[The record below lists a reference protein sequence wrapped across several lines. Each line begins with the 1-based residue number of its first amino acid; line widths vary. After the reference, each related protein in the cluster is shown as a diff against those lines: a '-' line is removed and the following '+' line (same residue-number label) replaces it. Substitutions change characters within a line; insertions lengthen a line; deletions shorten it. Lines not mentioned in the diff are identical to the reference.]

1 MKNTVTTADVRHIA
15 ELSKL
20 SFTDAECEEMRANLQ
35 KQVANFEIL
44 DSVDISDVPPTA
56 HIIQAVNV
64 LRDDVVRPSFANAS
78 LLAGAPDKSGDVGE
92 EAYVVPR
99 VVD

>member
-1 MKNTVTTADVRHIA
+1 
-15 ELSKL
+15 
-20 SFTDAECEEMRANLQ
+20 MRAHLQ

-56 HIIQAVNV
+56 HILQAVNV

>member
-20 SFTDAECEEMRANLQ
+20 SFTDAECEEMRAHLQ
-35 KQVANFEIL
+35 KQVA
-44 DSVDISDVPPTA
+44 A
-56 HIIQAVNV
+56 YIIQAVNV

>member
-20 SFTDAECEEMRANLQ
+20 SFTDAECEEMRAHLQ

-44 DSVDISDVPPTA
+44 DSVDISDV
-56 HIIQAVNV
+56 QAVNV